1 MTVELTIPSVGE
13 SITEVQIG
21 EWLKKVGDRV
31 EIDEPVVEIESAKV
45 TVELPAPAAGVLT
58 EILTQTGQDAEV
70 GDVIG
75 MIDPSATATAMAP
88 ATATAP
94 VATVGGADAGDKATP
109 VAKAVPAAKAPPSG
123 GHRPTP
129 EDAPVVLPP
138 PTDGAVV
145 MPAAQRV
152 LHQAG
157 VSPDQVT
164 PTGPGGRLLK
174 GDALQAVGP
183 QAATAPV
190 RPRLAPPPAAPPAPA
205 LSLPL
210 AGATPTSPVD
220 VAGFERKEWSVRMS
234 PLRRTIAARLVQTKQ
249 ETALLTTFNE
259 IDMTQVMA
267 MRKQFGEQ
275 FLQAHDIKLGFM
287 SFFVKATVVALERFP
302 GVNGEIRGQEIV
314 YRNYADVGIAVGGG
328 KGLVVP
334 IVRDAQHKT
343 FADLERDIA
352 DFGRRAVAN
361 KLQPEELEGGT
372 FTISNGGVYG
382 SLMSTPIPSP
392 PQSGILGLHAIQ
404 KRPVAVDDQV
414 VIRPMMY
421 VALSYDHRI
430 VDGKDAVTFLKTIKE
445 QMEQPAR
452 MLLEV

>member
-1 MTVELTIPSVGE
+1 MSVALTIPSVGE

-21 EWLKKVGDRV
+21 EWLKRVGERV
-31 EIDEPVVEIESAKV
+31 ELDEPMVEIESAKV

-58 EILTQTGQDAEV
+58 EILKQTGEDAEV

-75 MIDPSATATAMAP
+75 TIDEAAVATTAAPSPSPSPSPSGTGVPSQTE
-88 ATATAP
+88 AP
-94 VATVGGADAGDKATP
+94 VEVTKPIPRAAP
-109 VAKAVPAAKAPPSG
+109 VES
-123 GHRPTP
+123 RPTP
-129 EDAPVVLPP
+129 QEAPP
-138 PTDGAVV
+138 PTSPSPGRSVGGVV
-145 MPAAQRV
+145 MPSAQRV

-183 QAATAPV
+183 QAAPP
-190 RPRLAPPPAAPPAPA
+190 RPRAAPPPGPPPEP
-205 LSLPL
+205 SLPL
-210 AGATPTSPVD
+210 AGATTPE
-220 VAGFERKEWSVRMS
+220 AGSERKEWSVRMS

-259 IDMTQVMA
+259 IDMTEVKRL
-267 MRKQFGEQ
+267 RKQFGEQ
-275 FLQAHDIKLGFM
+275 FLQVHDIKLGFM
-287 SFFVKATVVALERFP
+287 SFFVQATVVALKRFP
-302 GVNGEIRGQEIV
+302 GVNGEIRGQDIV
-314 YRNYADVGIAVGGG
+314 YRNYSDVGIAVGGG

-334 IVRDAQHKT
+334 IIRDAQHKS
-343 FADLERDIA
+343 FADLEREISDY
-352 DFGRRAVAN
+352 GRRAQAN
-361 KLQPEELEGGT
+361 KLHPEELEGGT

-382 SLMSTPIPSP
+382 SLLSTPIPSP

-404 KRPVAVDDQV
+404 QRPVALDGEV

-430 VDGKDAVTFLKTIKE
+430 VDGKEAVTFLKTIKE